1 MKRFLTCA
9 ASALCLAGVVLSAP
23 AYAQQAEPSVPGQ
36 ANRVLKA
43 THGAWEIHCIEGTET
58 CVMQQVGE
66 TADGKRAIL
75 VTIQRIT
82 GATAE
87 GQEIPATLTALAP
100 LGLWIPY
107 SIRFKVDEGELGAAQ
122 LVRCVSDGCIGQA
135 PLNAQAVE
143 TFKRGSNAKF
153 GFVLTEE
160 VLVDVSLNG
169 FTAAYEELKPIEVQA
184 PAQN

>member
-1 MKRFLTCA
+1 MKSFLTRA
-9 ASALCLAGVVLSAP
+9 AALCLAGFVLSAP
-23 AYAQQAEPSVPGQ
+23 AHAQQAEPAVPDQ

-75 VTIQRIT
+75 VTIQRIS
-82 GATAE
+82 GATADGKE
-87 GQEIPATLTALAP
+87 VPATLTALAP
-100 LGLWIPY
+100 LGVWIPY
-107 SIRFKVDEGELGAAQ
+107 NIRFKIDEGELGSTQ
-122 LVRCVSDGCIGQA
+122 LIRCVSDGCIGQA
-135 PLNAQAVE
+135 PLSAQDVN
-143 TFKRGSNAKF
+143 TFKRGSTAKF

-160 VLVDVSLNG
+160 ILVDISLNG
-169 FTAAYEELKPIEVQA
+169 FTAAYDALTPVAVQA